1 MAHYIIHSY
10 DAAPLATRSLTA
22 ARSYSKIAP
31 AVPHALHMP
40 SHIFTRLGLWQESID
55 SNLASADAGKAYV
68 AKQGG
73 THAWDQSLHAQDY
86 LAYGYLQTGRDVAAR
101 RVVEELA
108 EYKKAE
114 PESLAAAYALVAVPA
129 RYALERRLWNEAA
142 ALAMPAITFP
152 WARYPWAE
160 AIIAYTHS
168 LGAARTGNVAAA
180 EKDVERLAG
189 LRDTLIQAKNKYWA
203 DQVEVQRRAAAAFIA
218 HAKGNKTEA
227 LTLLRSA
234 ADLEGT
240 MDKHPVT
247 PAAVVPTRELLGDLL
262 LELNKPA
269 DALREFES
277 TLVEEPNRFR
287 SLYGAGRAA
296 ERAGDASRARTFYTS
311 LVNLCSNADSV
322 RPELREAKMFL
333 TK

>member
-1 MAHYIIHSY
+1 MTYKKPSDSEVKAKLTPAQYEVTQCSATEPPFRNEFWNHHEAGIYVDVVSGE
-10 DAAPLATRSLTA
+10 PLFASTDKFDSGTGW
-22 ARSYSKIAP
+22 
-31 AVPHALHMP
+31 P
-40 SHIFTRLGLWQESID
+40 SFTRPIE
-55 SNLASADAGKAYV
+55 KA
-68 AKQGG
+68 
-73 THAWDQSLHAQDY
+73 
-86 LAYGYLQTGRDVAAR
+86 
-101 RVVEELA
+101 
-108 EYKKAE
+108 
-114 PESLAAAYALVAVPA
+114 
-129 RYALERRLWNEAA
+129 
-142 ALAMPAITFP
+142 
-152 WARYPWAE
+152 
-160 AIIAYTHS
+160 
-168 LGAARTGNVAAA
+168 NVAAA